1 MSQIFGD
8 TNGKRA
14 LYEAITRYNYFPNQR
29 TNIGELP
36 PSIDTR
42 QFTPEVAEAIAALEE
57 SKERKKSGYDLV
69 EFKATRYNNVPRV
82 LGLAHPRGYSSLVKC
97 IHDNWELLKSVTENE
112 NSIIKPEFHHTE
124 KRLVVMNYESPFAK
138 ISRSNNSSFAKRFRV
153 HTDIANCFNSIYSHA
168 IAWAAVGVKEA
179 KRKQQDNKEWF
190 NRLDKYQRMTKRNET
205 QGIPIGS
212 ATSSIVSELIL
223 GRVDEKLRT
232 KGYEFHRYIDDYTCY
247 CVTNEEA
254 QNFIQDLAHSLAI
267 YKLTLNLKKTSVIE
281 LPASIEDDWV
291 LELKSA
297 LPGRLSNASKDE
309 PKISIE
315 EAHTFL
321 NRAIGINKGTPD
333 GSVLKYA
340 TTLIIDYLDDTAS
353 FDLLESLINL
363 SWYYPVLLPLFDKIL
378 EKSEINAGLLEKQL
392 NEIIK
397 ENAEKLRS
405 DGMAWPLHTML
416 KHNVLLKCENA
427 RKIIDS
433 GDCVAIT
440 LLLEMY
446 DFNNAIVEFANEII
460 ENGDLYEKD
469 NYWLL
474 FYQLYFK
481 DLIVDPYGDKVF
493 ECLKKH
499 KVNFIPRNSE
509 TKAEVRCEVIQSDIE
524 KSAIKEVFSVIEGFQ
539 MKDEPNQGSSAF

>member
-1 MSQIFGD
+1 MSLWQTRGD
-8 TNGKRA
+8 
-14 LYEAITRYNYFPNQR
+14 
-29 TNIGELP
+29 
-36 PSIDTR
+36 S
-42 QFTPEVAEAIAALEE
+42 
-57 SKERKKSGYDLV
+57 
-69 EFKATRYNNVPRV
+69 
-82 LGLAHPRGYSSLVKC
+82 LAHPRGYSSLVKC
-97 IHDNWELLKSVTENE
+97 IHDNWELLKSITENE
-112 NSIIKPEFHHTE
+112 NSIIKPEFHHKE

-138 ISRSNNSSFAKRFRV
+138 ISRSNSSSFAKRFRV

-179 KRKQQDNKEWF
+179 KEKQKKPKEWF

-223 GRVDEKLRT
+223 GKIDETLRI

-247 CVTNEEA
+247 CFTSEEA
-254 QNFIQDLAHSLAI
+254 QSFIQDLSQSLAI

-281 LPASIEDDWV
+281 LPAPIEDDWV

-297 LPGRLSNASKDE
+297 LPSRLSNGSGDE
-309 PKISIE
+309 LKISIE

-321 NRAIGINKGTPD
+321 NRAIGINNGIPD

-340 TTLIIDYLDDTAS
+340 TTLIIDYLGDSAS
-353 FDLLESLINL
+353 VDLLESLINL
-363 SWYYPVLLPLFDKIL
+363 SWYYPVLLPLFDKL
-378 EKSEINAGLLEKQL
+378 LDKSEINAGVFAKQL

-416 KHNVLLKCENA
+416 NHNVLLEGENA

-446 DFNNAIVEFANEII
+446 DFNDAIVEFANKII
-460 ENGDLYEKD
+460 ESGDYYEKD

-474 FYQLYFK
+474 LYQLYLK
-481 DLIVDPYGDKVF
+481 NLISEPYGDKVF

-499 KVNFIPRNSE
+499 QVNFIPRNIK
-509 TKAEVRCEVIQSDIE
+509 TKAEMECDNVQNKMASEAIGNIFSPMEAYSINTEE
-524 KSAIKEVFSVIEGFQ
+524 KPN
-539 MKDEPNQGSSAF
+539 DESFNF

>member
-8 TNGKRA
+8 TNGQRA
-14 LYEAITRYNYFPNQR
+14 LYEALTRYNYFPNQR

-57 SKERKKSGYDLV
+57 SPERKSSGYDLV

-82 LGLAHPRGYSSLVKC
+82 LALAHPRGYSSLVKC
-97 IHDNWELLKSVTENE
+97 IHDNWELLKSITENE
-112 NSIIKPEFHHTE
+112 NSIIKPEFHHKE

-138 ISRSNNSSFAKRFRV
+138 ISRSNSSSFAKRFRV

-179 KRKQQDNKEWF
+179 KEKQKKHKEWF

-223 GRVDEKLRT
+223 GKIDETLRI

-247 CVTNEEA
+247 CFTSEEA
-254 QNFIQDLAHSLAI
+254 QSFIQDLSQSLAI

-281 LPASIEDDWV
+281 LPAPIEDDWV

-297 LPGRLSNASKDE
+297 LPSRLSNGSEDE
-309 PKISIE
+309 LKISIE
-315 EAHTFL
+315 EAHAFL
-321 NRAIGINKGTPD
+321 NRAIGINNGTPD

-340 TTLIIDYLDDTAS
+340 TTLIIDYLGDSAS
-353 FDLLESLINL
+353 IDLLESLINL
-363 SWYYPVLLPLFDKIL
+363 SWYYPVLLPLFDKL
-378 EKSEINAGLLEKQL
+378 LDKSGINAGVFEKQL

-416 KHNVLLKCENA
+416 NHNVLLKSENA

-446 DFNNAIVEFANEII
+446 DFNDAIVEFANKILES
-460 ENGDLYEKD
+460 GDFYEKD
-469 NYWLL
+469 NHWLL
-474 FYQLYFK
+474 LYQLYLK
-481 DLIVDPYGDKVF
+481 DLIDEPYGDKVF
-493 ECLKKH
+493 ECLKKYNI
-499 KVNFIPRNSE
+499 NFIPRNTK
-509 TKAEVRCEVIQSDIE
+509 TKAETKCEMIQSDIE
-524 KSAIKEVFSVIEGFQ
+524 EGALKAVFSVIEGLQ
-539 MKDEPNQGSSAF
+539 NKDEPNQGSSTF